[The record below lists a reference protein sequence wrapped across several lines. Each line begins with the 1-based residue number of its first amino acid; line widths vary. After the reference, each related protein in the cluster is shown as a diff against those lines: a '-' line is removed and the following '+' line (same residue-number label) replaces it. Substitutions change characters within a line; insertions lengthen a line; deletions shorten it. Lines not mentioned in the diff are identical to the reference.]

1 MVANVVTVSDATAD
15 EARYQHLLEV
25 EQAIAILHQTARARV
40 KELVERFDPD
50 LQPAGFGVLRYIVA
64 NCPIRAGDIAAALSI
79 DKSAV
84 SRQLTVLRDSGF
96 IETRADP
103 NDGRATLLVATPAA
117 RDALDS
123 FREAIKADYARV
135 LSTWSTSDIET
146 FGSLLQRFNR
156 SVI

>member
-1 MVANVVTVSDATAD
+1 MVTAGVPAPETSAT

-84 SRQLTVLRDSGF
+84 SRQLTVLRDGGL

-103 NDGRATLLVATPAA
+103 HDGRATLLVATPAA
-117 RDALDS
+117 REALDT
-123 FREAIKADYARV
+123 FREAIKADYERV
-135 LSTWSTSDIET
+135 LRNWGSDDIET
-146 FGSLLQRFNR
+146 FGALLRRFNE
-156 SVI
+156 SVL

>member
-1 MVANVVTVSDATAD
+1 MIASVEPVSESSID
-15 EARYQHLLEV
+15 EERYLHLLEV

-64 NCPIRAGDIAAALSI
+64 NCPIRAGDIAASLAI

-84 SRQLTVLRDSGF
+84 SRQLTVLRESGL

-103 NDGRATLLVATPAA
+103 DDGRAILLVATPAA
-117 RDALDS
+117 REALIE
-123 FREAIKADYARV
+123 FREAIKADYERV
-135 LSTWSTSDIET
+135 LRNWGTDDIET
-146 FGSLLQRFNR
+146 FGSLLRRFNE